1 MPAHITD
8 QFRIINANNF
18 VDSIQDSTKNY
29 YTFLGFP
36 DPTNTLVGGTATWS
50 NNTPNPIDNFK
61 NQNDYHDTMLFF
73 KKITITDVKRVIRR
87 LNWTSGQ
94 TYDMYRPDVSAS
106 DVASVTGS
114 TNLYESNF
122 YVMNSDYRVYI
133 CLQNGTTPDN
143 PQGKP
148 SLDEPKF
155 TDLQPRSAGPS
166 GDGYIW
172 KYLYTI
178 TPSDIIKFVTRQ
190 FIPVPNS
197 WGTSDTEEVEN
208 AAIDGRIETVIINN
222 KGNSDYTPGVYTDI
236 PILGDGTDG
245 KVSIVVNA
253 SGQVSSVSVTSG
265 GKNYTKGI
273 INFDQYN
280 VSTLSSGTGAIL
292 EVIIPPKGG
301 HGKNIY
307 RELGSLRVMINSVF
321 DNNSAENSLD
331 FITGNNFSRIGIIY
345 NPNTSDS
352 VTNTGTALGAIKVES
367 TDSNIPISNTIYT
380 ANTQIKQ
387 TVSTGTT
394 ATAYVASYDSA
405 NGIIKYYQ
413 PVGLARSDVAFDIA
427 DFTFDIGTGG
437 SLLIT
442 GETTGSS
449 LRVANFTGSS
459 ETNTITGETVDF
471 GRTFTRG
478 TSQSEIET
486 KYSGDIIYVENRAPV
501 PRSPNQ
507 KEDIKIVLEF

>member
-50 NNTPNPIDNFK
+50 TNTPNPIDNFK

-73 KKITITDVKRVIRR
+73 KKIAITDVKRVIRR
-87 LNWTSGQ
+87 LDWTSGQ
-94 TYDMYRPDVSAS
+94 TYDMYKPNISS
-106 DVASVTGS
+106 SNVASVTGS
-114 TNLYESNF
+114 TSLYESNF
-122 YVMNSDYRVYI
+122 YVMNSDFRVYI

-143 PQGKP
+143 PNGKP
-148 SLDEPKF
+148 SLDEPIF

-178 TPSDIIKFVTRQ
+178 TPSDIIKFVTSQ
-190 FIPVPNS
+190 FIPVPND
-197 WGTSDTEEVEN
+197 WGSLDTEEVKN
-208 AAIDGRIETVIINN
+208 ASIDGKIETVVIKN
-222 KGNSDYTPGVYTDI
+222 KGNSDYTPGVYTNI
-236 PILGDGTDG
+236 PILGDGNDG

-253 SGQVSSVSVTSG
+253 SGQVSSVSVTNG
-265 GKNYTKGI
+265 GRNYTKGI
-273 INFDQYN
+273 INFDQFN
-280 VSTLSSGTGAIL
+280 VSTLSSGTGADL
-292 EVIIPPKGG
+292 EVVVPPKGG
-301 HGKNIY
+301 HGQNIY
-307 RELGSLRVMINSVF
+307 RELGSFRVMINSVF

-345 NPNTSDS
+345 NPDTSDS
-352 VTNTGTALGAIKVES
+352 VTNTGTSLGAIKVES
-367 TDSNIPISNTIYT
+367 TDSNVPISNTIYT
-380 ANTQIKQ
+380 TNTQIKQ
-387 TVSTGTT
+387 TISTGNT
-394 ATAYVASYDSA
+394 ATAYVASYDST

-413 PVGLARSDVAFDIA
+413 PVGLARSDVAFDI
-427 DFTFDIGTGG
+427 DEFTFDIGTGG

-449 LRVANFTGSS
+449 LRVSNFTGSS
-459 ETNTITGETVDF
+459 ETNVITGETVDF

-478 TSQSEIET
+478 ISPSEIET
-486 KYSGDIIYVENRAPV
+486 KYSGDVIYIENRAPV